1 MDFLTNIKS
10 EDINNEEQKT
20 MNDLL
25 SEIIKLKAENAELKS
40 MIKTRNSLDQNYKS
54 LTELIHEM
62 REQNNKIIIEKD
74 EEGRKLKK
82 RMEEMELKKE
92 MDDLKNQRNN
102 VVYNQ
107 KMSVIHDIELE
118 NKIYHDEVIELKKKN
133 KEMEL
138 ITKSKIESLDIL
150 NQLKFTQF
158 KKKMVDNLKEAK
170 NNVSKLNLEYM
181 DLNGKITIL
190 QNYQLLSEIEFQ
202 KGLYDNLEKENKKLK
217 ERVIDLEKELA
228 IQKKVSIKLA
238 VKSKK
243 FKDKIK
249 YESRNNKMNTNLS
262 NENNSNNVLIKTI
275 PEKNNNIIREYS
287 NNSNYNTIYKQNS
300 RKADFLFH
308 LSLDKYNNKIPEINF
323 KYIKYNKIIKEK
335 DEEIEKL
342 KILND
347 NLRNKLE
354 HFNGTNKSLFLFL
367 QECLNNYFN
376 ECKEHF
382 LFKNINI
389 NIADVKNFNFDNLKD
404 EEKYG
409 ILVLLMKYLIPF
421 IIASYEKINVKEQLF
436 KTNINIT
443 QVKKDLQHN
452 SPTKYLNNI
461 FLKKSFGNKNILSTL
476 FVDSATNQN
485 YINKKIYIN
494 KKKKDSPNDSRI
506 KNDKY
511 KSLID

>member
-1 MDFLTNIKS
+1 
-10 EDINNEEQKT
+10 
-20 MNDLL
+20 
-25 SEIIKLKAENAELKS
+25 
-40 MIKTRNSLDQNYKS
+40 
-54 LTELIHEM
+54 
-62 REQNNKIIIEKD
+62 
-74 EEGRKLKK
+74 
-82 RMEEMELKKE
+82 
-92 MDDLKNQRNN
+92 
-102 VVYNQ
+102 
-107 KMSVIHDIELE
+107 
-118 NKIYHDEVIELKKKN
+118 
-133 KEMEL
+133 
-138 ITKSKIESLDIL
+138 
-150 NQLKFTQF
+150 
-158 KKKMVDNLKEAK
+158 
-170 NNVSKLNLEYM
+170 
-181 DLNGKITIL
+181 
-190 QNYQLLSEIEFQ
+190 
-202 KGLYDNLEKENKKLK
+202 
-217 ERVIDLEKELA
+217 
-228 IQKKVSIKLA
+228 
-238 VKSKK
+238 
-243 FKDKIK
+243 
-249 YESRNNKMNTNLS
+249 MNTNLS

-275 PEKNNNIIREYS
+275 PEKNIFSNNIIREYS

-476 FVDSATNQN
+476 FVDSTTNQN

-494 KKKKDSPNDSRI
+494 I
-506 KNDKY
+506 
-511 KSLID
+511 LF